1 MQPQLLQS
9 IVAASIDAIVCAN
22 EEGKIILWNR
32 AAETMFGYTEQEAL
46 GQPLTM
52 LLREEDCAAHLAGV
66 QRFLKTGKPH
76 RLIGKVTKTLGVRK
90 DGTIFSKEMSL
101 AAEKVEGK
109 WVFTAIMRDIT
120 ERKQVEAALLHRK
133 NQLQSLLDASLIIN
147 TNLDQTAIR
156 KALIHA
162 ACKLMNTESGTSGIV
177 EDGRMIFREYRRGD
191 QWEALDYTFEPGF
204 GVPGHIMQT
213 KKPYISN
220 DAEHDA
226 HVVPEIRQALDF
238 HQLIDV
244 PVLNHSGELLG
255 CFEVHDPMDGRLFND
270 TDIKLLEGLASSVAV
285 ALENT
290 RMLEEREQYIREL
303 HDSEAHFRALFQHAN
318 DAIFLVDPKHDRIID
333 ANSKASEMLEYSHE
347 ELLATPMSTIQPD
360 EMDKV
365 MAFSER
371 VFAEGSGW
379 TDELTCST
387 RSGHAVPAE
396 ISASLFI
403 RGGTSY
409 MLAIVRDVSEH
420 RQMER
425 MLRAIVK
432 SAEEATGQAFFA
444 SIIKCLCTLLNADC
458 VIVGEITQDRRVRA
472 LAMQCDGNSIPH
484 YEYDISGT
492 PCENVAAKGYCEYPE
507 HIRDLFPDDQA
518 LVDLQVESYAG
529 IPIRDRQGHAIGIL
543 CALFRGKLNLPDLA
557 REVFEIIA
565 SRVGAE
571 IRREQADAALQ
582 QRVDEAEKTRQ
593 SLLYMLEDLN
603 ESKDRIEM
611 AKREWVQT
619 FDAVTDPIFLHNAD
633 GNIMRANRAYAGKA
647 GMVIEDV
654 IGKPYWQV
662 FPKSAKRLHS
672 CEDASLA
679 GEAAEE
685 VTTDDGAVFMMHSY
699 IMEDGDANRHSSVH
713 WMENITERKGYEQKL
728 RQGMEGTIHAVAS
741 AVEARDPYTAGHQL
755 RVANLACAIG
765 RKMGLGA
772 DRIEGLRMGGMIH
785 DIGKI
790 HLPAEILS
798 KPARLTELEYGLIKE
813 HPQIGYDI
821 LKDIDFPWPVADIAY
836 QHHERLDGT
845 GYPQGL
851 SDGKICLEA
860 RIMAV
865 ADVVEAMSSHRPY
878 RPGLG
883 IGKALAEIKRGRGK
897 QYDTDAV
904 DACIDVVS
912 DKNFSFDA

>member
-9 IVAASIDAIVCAN
+9 ITAASIDAIVCA
-22 EEGKIILWNR
+22 EEQGRITLWNP
-32 AAETMFGYTEQEAL
+32 AAGTLFGYTAAEVL

-52 LLREEDCAAHLAGV
+52 LMREQDRAAHLAGISH
-66 QRFLKTGKPH
+66 FLKIGGGS
-76 RLIGKVTKTLGVRK
+76 LVGKVTEVQGLRK
-90 DGTIFSKEMSL
+90 NGSTFTQEMSL
-101 AAEKVEGK
+101 SAEKVEGE
-109 WVFTAIMRDIT
+109 WLFTAIMRDIS
-120 ERKQVEAALLHRK
+120 ERKQAEEALSRK
-133 NQLQSLLDASLIIN
+133 QDQLQSLLEINRKINAS
-147 TNLDQTAIR
+147 LDQTVIR
-156 KALIHA
+156 KLLVDA
-162 ACKLMNTESGTSGIV
+162 ACSLMNTSFGTAGIV
-177 EDGRMIFREYRRGD
+177 EDGRMVFREYRNGG
-191 QWEALDYTFEPGF
+191 QWIPINYTFEPGF
-204 GVPGHIMQT
+204 GVPGYVMQT
-213 KKPYISN
+213 KQPYMTN
-220 DAEHDA
+220 DAEHDT
-226 HVVPEIRQALDF
+226 HVVPKIRAALGF
-238 HQLIDV
+238 HQIIDV
-244 PVLNHSGELLG
+244 PILTHSGELLG
-255 CFEVHDPMDGRLFND
+255 CFEIHDPEHGRQYDND
-270 TDIKLLEGLASSVAV
+270 DVALLEGLAASVAV
-285 ALENT
+285 ALDNARLLAE
-290 RMLEEREQYIREL
+290 RKQQALMLQQSEEKLRQRLEEAERTRK
-303 HDSEAHFRALFQHAN
+303 ATLF
-318 DAIFLVDPKHDRIID
+318 
-333 ANSKASEMLEYSHE
+333 
-347 ELLATPMSTIQPD
+347 
-360 EMDKV
+360 
-365 MAFSER
+365 
-371 VFAEGSGW
+371 
-379 TDELTCST
+379 
-387 RSGHAVPAE
+387 
-396 ISASLFI
+396 
-403 RGGTSY
+403 
-409 MLAIVRDVSEH
+409 
-420 RQMER
+420 
-425 MLRAIVK
+425 
-432 SAEEATGQAFFA
+432 
-444 SIIKCLCTLLNADC
+444 
-458 VIVGEITQDRRVRA
+458 
-472 LAMQCDGNSIPH
+472 
-484 YEYDISGT
+484 
-492 PCENVAAKGYCEYPE
+492 
-507 HIRDLFPDDQA
+507 
-518 LVDLQVESYAG
+518 
-529 IPIRDRQGHAIGIL
+529 
-543 CALFRGKLNLPDLA
+543 
-557 REVFEIIA
+557 
-565 SRVGAE
+565 
-571 IRREQADAALQ
+571 
-582 QRVDEAEKTRQ
+582 
-593 SLLYMLEDLN
+593 MLEDLN
-603 ESKDRIEM
+603 ESKDRIEL

-672 CEDASLA
+672 CEDASLV